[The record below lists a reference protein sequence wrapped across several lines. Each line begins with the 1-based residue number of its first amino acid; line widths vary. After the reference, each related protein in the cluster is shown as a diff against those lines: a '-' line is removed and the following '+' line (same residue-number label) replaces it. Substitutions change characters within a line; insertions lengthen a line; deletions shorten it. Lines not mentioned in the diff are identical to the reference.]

1 MVELSLRSTA
11 ARPIVSPLGRV
22 AALVQPELEEVS
34 ARIARQADAFDPA
47 IEGYINYAL
56 QSSGKH
62 LRPLLALLAAR
73 TCGPISD
80 AHIELAVIVELIHL
94 ATLVH
99 DDIMDEAER
108 RRNQPTL
115 NARWGNALSVLLG
128 DALFAHA
135 LDLATQFDEAEISRT
150 IARATRDVCTG
161 EIIQTQRR
169 FDLHLGVEEYF
180 RIIELKTATLF
191 AVAAELGA
199 KLNDAPPAQVN
210 SLVNFGRHLG
220 VAYQIY
226 DDCVDLAGRESVCG
240 KTLGTDLRKGKMT
253 LPMLQLLRNA
263 SAFEKERY
271 CQLILEGD
279 TESINLLLQTSCA
292 AALETAI
299 RAGHEHLCLA
309 ERHLDE
315 LPSTLALAALHALA
329 ETIAAML
336 HSLRDANA

>member
-11 ARPIVSPLGRV
+11 VPLKVSPLARV
-22 AALVQPELEEVS
+22 AALVQPELDEIS
-34 ARIARQADAFDPA
+34 ARIARQVDAFDPA
-47 IEGYINYAL
+47 IEGYVNYAL
-56 QSSGKH
+56 QSGGKH

-73 TCGPISD
+73 ACGPISN
-80 AHIELAVIVELIHL
+80 AHIDLAVIVELIHL

-135 LDLATQFDEAEISRT
+135 LDLSTQFDDTEVSRT

-191 AVAAELGA
+191 AIAAELGA
-199 KLNDAPPAQVN
+199 KLNHAPAVQV
-210 SLVNFGRHLG
+210 SGLTNFGRHLG
-220 VAYQIY
+220 AAYQIY
-226 DDCVDLAGRESVCG
+226 DDCVDLAGRESVFG

-263 SAFEKERY
+263 SVFEKERY

-279 TESINLLLQTSCA
+279 TASINVLLKTSCV
-292 AALETAI
+292 AALESSIA
-299 RAGHEHLCLA
+299 AGL
-309 ERHLDE
+309 ERLHQARCYLEE
-315 LPSTLALAALHALA
+315 LPPSLATAALEAFA
-329 ETIAAML
+329 DAIGGML
-336 HSLRDANA
+336 ESLRAANA

>member
-1 MVELSLRSTA
+1 VEVSLRSTA
-11 ARPIVSPLGRV
+11 APLRVSPLARV
-22 AALVQPELEEVS
+22 AALVQPELDEVS
-34 ARIARQADAFDPA
+34 SRIARQAQTFDPA
-47 IEGYINYAL
+47 IEGYVKYAV
-56 QSSGKH
+56 QSCGKR
-62 LRPLLALLAAR
+62 LRPMLALLAAR
-73 TCGPISD
+73 ACGPISNP
-80 AHIELAVIVELIHL
+80 HIDLALIVELIHL

-135 LDLATQFDEAEISRT
+135 LDLSTQFDDPEISRA

-199 KLNDAPPAQVN
+199 KLNNAPVSQVDGL
-210 SLVNFGRHLG
+210 SSFGRHLG
-220 VAYQIY
+220 AAYQIY
-226 DDCVDLAGRESVCG
+226 DDCVDLAGRESVFG

-253 LPMLQLLRNA
+253 LPMLQLLRSA
-263 SAFEKERY
+263 SAIEKERY

-279 TESINLLLQTSCA
+279 TDSINMLLQTSCA
-292 AALETAI
+292 AALETSI
-299 RAGHEHLCLA
+299 DAGLGRLA
-309 ERHLDE
+309 LAQRQLDE
-315 LPSTLALAALHALA
+315 LPSTLALAALHGLA
-329 ETIAAML
+329 ETIGAML
-336 HSLRDANA
+336 RSLRDGNA

>member
-1 MVELSLRSTA
+1 MEVSLRSTA
-11 ARPIVSPLGRV
+11 APLKVSPLARV
-22 AALVQPELEEVS
+22 TALVQPHLDEVS
-34 ARIARQADAFDPA
+34 ARIARQVEAFDPA
-47 IEGYINYAL
+47 IEGYVSYAL
-56 QSSGKH
+56 QSGGKH
-62 LRPLLALLAAR
+62 LRPMLALLAAR
-73 TCGPISD
+73 TCGPIAA
-80 AHIELAVIVELIHL
+80 AHIDLAVIVELIHL

-99 DDIMDEAER
+99 DDIMDESER

-135 LDLATQFDEAEISRT
+135 LDLSTQFDDGEISRA

-199 KLNDAPPAQVN
+199 KLNSAPALQVQA
-210 SLVNFGRHLG
+210 LTNFGRHLG
-220 VAYQIY
+220 AAYQIY
-226 DDCVDLAGRESVCG
+226 DDCVDLAGRESACG

-263 SAFEKERY
+263 SAIEKERS

-279 TESINLLLQTSCA
+279 TASVNVLLKTSCA
-292 AALETAI
+292 AALETSL
-299 RAGHEHLCLA
+299 RAGMERLRQA
-309 ERHLDE
+309 RRHLEE
-315 LPSTLALAALHALA
+315 LPASLASAALRALADA
-329 ETIAAML
+329 IGAML
-336 HSLRDANA
+336 QSLRETNA

>member
-1 MVELSLRSTA
+1 MVEVSLRSTA
-11 ARPIVSPLGRV
+11 VPLIVSPLGRV
-22 AALVQPELEEVS
+22 TALVRPELDEVS
-34 ARIARQADAFDPA
+34 RRIAHQAEAFDPA
-47 IEGYINYAL
+47 IEGYVNYAL
-56 QSSGKH
+56 QSCGKH

-73 TCGPISD
+73 ACGPISN
-80 AHIELAVIVELIHL
+80 AHIDLAVIVELIHL

-135 LDLATQFDEAEISRT
+135 VGLSTQFDDAEISRT

-199 KLNDAPPAQVN
+199 KLNNAPPVQVN
-210 SLVNFGRHLG
+210 CLSNFGRHLG
-220 VAYQIY
+220 AAYQIY

-263 SAFEKERY
+263 SDIEKERY

-279 TESINLLLQTSCA
+279 TDSINLLLQTSCA
-292 AALETAI
+292 AALETSI
-299 RAGHEHLCLA
+299 QAGLERLSLA
-309 ERHLDE
+309 QRQLDE

-329 ETIAAML
+329 DTIGAML
-336 HSLRDANA
+336 RCLREANA

>member
-1 MVELSLRSTA
+1 MVEVSLRPTTV
-11 ARPIVSPLGRV
+11 PQIVSPLSRV
-22 AALVQPELEEVS
+22 TALVRPELDEVS
-34 ARIARQADAFDPA
+34 ARITRQVEAFDPA
-47 IEGYINYAL
+47 IEGYVNYAL
-56 QSSGKH
+56 QSCGKH

-73 TCGPISD
+73 ACGPISN
-80 AHIELAVIVELIHL
+80 AHIDLAVIVELIHL

-135 LDLATQFDEAEISRT
+135 LGLSTQFDDAEISRA

-199 KLNDAPPAQVN
+199 KLNNAPVAQVDRL
-210 SLVNFGRHLG
+210 SNFGRHLG
-220 VAYQIY
+220 AAYQIY
-226 DDCVDLAGRESVCG
+226 DDCVDLAGRETVCG

-253 LPMLQLLRNA
+253 LPMLQLLRDA
-263 SAFEKERY
+263 SAIEKERY

-292 AALETAI
+292 GALETSI
-299 RAGHEHLCLA
+299 QAGLERLNLA
-309 ERHLDE
+309 ERQLDE

-329 ETIAAML
+329 DTIGTML
-336 HSLRDANA
+336 RRLREANA

>member
-1 MVELSLRSTA
+1 M
-11 ARPIVSPLGRV
+11 
-22 AALVQPELEEVS
+22 EVS
-34 ARIARQADAFDPA
+34 LGAAPLKRNPLTRASSLVRPQLNEVVARITRQAEAFDPA
-47 IEGYINYAL
+47 IEGYVSYAL

-62 LRPLLALLAAR
+62 LRPLMTLLAGGASGHV
-73 TCGPISD
+73 TS
-80 AHIELAVIVELIHL
+80 AHVDLAVIIELIHL

-135 LDLATQFDEAEISRT
+135 LDLSTRFDDAEISRA

-161 EIIQTQRR
+161 EIVQTQRR
-169 FDLHLGVEEYF
+169 FDLHLSIEEYL

-191 AVAAELGA
+191 AVAAQLAA
-199 KLNDAPPAQVN
+199 KLNDAPKAI
-210 SLVNFGRHLG
+210 SEALTSFGSHIG
-220 VAYQIY
+220 AAYQIY
-226 DDCVDLAGRESVCG
+226 DDCIDLAGRESVCG

-263 SAFEKERY
+263 SVVEKERY

-279 TESINLLLQTSCA
+279 LAAINALLQTTCNI
-292 AALETAI
+292 ALESSV
-299 RAGHEHLCLA
+299 RAGL
-309 ERHLDE
+309 ERVHCAKRE
-315 LPSTLALAALHALA
+315 LAAIPASRASLGLRSLADAIGGMLQALR
-329 ETIAAML
+329 E
-336 HSLRDANA
+336 SNA

>member
-11 ARPIVSPLGRV
+11 APLVVSPLGRV
-22 AALVQPELEEVS
+22 SALVQPELEEVA
-34 ARIARQADAFDPA
+34 ARIARQAEAFDPA
-47 IEGYINYAL
+47 IEGYVNYAL
-56 QSSGKH
+56 QTCGKQ
-62 LRPLLALLAAR
+62 LRPLVALLAAR
-73 TCGPISD
+73 TCGPISN
-80 AHIELAVIVELIHL
+80 AHIDLAVIVELIHL

-135 LDLATQFDEAEISRT
+135 LDLSTRFDDAEVSRT

-199 KLNDAPPAQVN
+199 KLNNAPAAQVDG
-210 SLVNFGRHLG
+210 LTNFGRHLG
-220 VAYQIY
+220 AAYQIY

-253 LPMLQLLRNA
+253 LPMLHLLHNA

-292 AALETAI
+292 AALEAAI
-299 RAGHEHLCLA
+299 QAGQERLCLA
-309 ERHLDE
+309 ERQLDE
-315 LPSTLALAALHALA
+315 LPSTLALAALHGLA
-329 ETIAAML
+329 ESIGAML
-336 HSLRDANA
+336 RSLREANA

>member
-11 ARPIVSPLGRV
+11 APSIVSPLGRV
-22 AALVQPELEEVS
+22 TALVQPELDEVS
-34 ARIARQADAFDPA
+34 RRIARQTEAFDPA
-47 IEGYINYAL
+47 IEGYVSYAL
-56 QSSGKH
+56 QSGGKH
-62 LRPLLALLAAR
+62 LRASLALLAAR
-73 TCGPISD
+73 ACGPISN
-80 AHIELAVIVELIHL
+80 AHIDLAVIVELIHL

-135 LDLATQFDEAEISRT
+135 LDLSTQFDDSEISRA

-169 FDLHLGVEEYF
+169 FDLHLGVEEYL

-199 KLNDAPPAQVN
+199 KLNSAPVAQVDG
-210 SLVNFGRHLG
+210 LTNFGRHLG
-220 VAYQIY
+220 AAYQIY
-226 DDCVDLAGRESVCG
+226 DDCIDLAGRESVCG

-253 LPMLQLLRNA
+253 LPVLQLLRNA
-263 SAFEKERY
+263 SAIEKERY

-279 TESINLLLQTSCA
+279 SDSINLLLQTSCA
-292 AALETAI
+292 AALETSI
-299 RAGHEHLCLA
+299 HAGMERLCLA
-309 ERHLDE
+309 QRQLDE
-315 LPSTLALAALHALA
+315 LPSTLALAALHGLA
-329 ETIAAML
+329 DTIGDML
-336 HSLRDANA
+336 RSLREANA